1 MYSGS
6 FQEPRCK
13 LTGFEVKKRDGLA
26 RISTYLTKEGT
37 LELPCAIDTG
47 TLFPDL
53 LQRRLSNVP
62 LSAPAE
68 FANRYKYKGGG
79 QPVEIY
85 PAAIPHVSPGDC
97 VMVPSWSTTL
107 SNPRDYVSWLVSMKT
122 RIPPDTAWY
131 IPAVALPSN
140 VHLLCYSGFDLFDF
154 TAVDLRTTQHLFCLP
169 EGEFPA
175 TFLNDGICDCRGCR
189 ESDLGLHNRLALKRE
204 LVLIRHFIAE
214 QQLREFVDGRVRM
227 QASHVA
233 ILRHLDYNGAFFEER
248 IPVVRNARLGAMSG
262 DALFRPEIRRFAE
275 RVVERYIPS
284 EGPVAV
290 LLPCSAKKPY
300 SLSQSHHKFIS
311 AIAGRAVEL
320 IVTSPLGLV
329 PRDLEQV
336 YPAAHYDIPVTGYW
350 DKEEISITAG
360 ILNRFLSRHHFTRL
374 IAHLEGGALEAAQ
387 MAAGLSGIE
396 LTCTGCGHTVSREA
410 LACLDDA
417 LSGERKVTYDPVR
430 GILSW
435 QFGIAVDTTG
445 MTIRWKRPNLS
456 VRKGTIHL
464 FSLNPGTGLLR
475 PTFAGWNHIPRVY
488 RVIIDDFPVRGD
500 ILVPG
505 VIAADPMIREG
516 DEVLVEGPH
525 ALATG
530 RAAMGATEM
539 HSSAHGVAVR
549 VRKVL
554 KD

>member
-1 MYSGS
+1 M
-6 FQEPRCK
+6 
-13 LTGFEVKKRDGLA
+13 TWFEVKRRDGLA
-26 RISTYLTKEGT
+26 RISSYLTEEGP
-37 LELPCAIDTG
+37 LELPCAVDTG

-53 LQRRLSNVP
+53 SQRRLSNVP
-62 LSAPAE
+62 LSAPAN
-68 FANRYKYKGGG
+68 FAGRYRYSGEG
-79 QPVEIY
+79 QPVEVH
-85 PAAIPHVSPGDC
+85 PAAIPRVSSGDC
-97 VMVPSWSTTL
+97 VMVPCWSAAL
-107 SNPRDYVSWLVSMKT
+107 SNPRDYVSWLVSMKVC
-122 RIPPDTAWY
+122 IPPDTAWY
-131 IPAVALPSN
+131 APAVAMPSN
-140 VHLLCYSGFDLFDF
+140 VDLLCYSGFDLFDF
-154 TAVDLRTTQHLFCLP
+154 TAVDLRTAQHLFCLP

-175 TFLNDGICDCRGCR
+175 TVMNDGICDCRGCR
-189 ESDLGLHNRLALKRE
+189 ESDLRLHNRLALQRE
-204 LVLIRHFIAE
+204 LALIRHFITG

-227 QASHVA
+227 HAFHVA
-233 ILRHLDYNGAFFEER
+233 IMRHLDNQGTFLEER
-248 IPVVRNARLGAMSG
+248 TPVVRSARLGAMSS
-262 DALFRPEIRRFAE
+262 DSLFRPEIRRFAE
-275 RVVERYIPS
+275 RVVERYIPP
-284 EGPVAV
+284 EGSVAV

-300 SLSQSHHKFIS
+300 SLSQSHSKFIK

-350 DKEEISITAG
+350 DREEISFVAG
-360 ILNRFLSRHHFTRL
+360 ILNRFLSRHRFTRV
-374 IAHLEGGALEAAQ
+374 IAHLESGALEAAR
-387 MAAGLSGIE
+387 MAAGLSGVE
-396 LTCTGCGHTVSREA
+396 LTYTGCGRPVSSEA
-410 LACLDDA
+410 LACLDEA
-417 LSGERKVTYDPVR
+417 LSGERKVSYDPIR

-445 MTIRWKRPNLS
+445 MATHWKRPNLS
-456 VRKGTIHL
+456 VRKGPVHL

-475 PTFAGWNHIPRVY
+475 PTFAGWHNLPGVY
-488 RVIIDDFPVRGD
+488 RVKIDDFPVKGD

-505 VIAADPMIREG
+505 VITADPLTREG
-516 DEVLVEGPH
+516 DEVLVEGPQ